1 MKQLSIKA
9 NSKDKSLIVQIISET
24 FDSNPS
30 VNSVIGSTGNR
41 KKKIQRLAEFAFIK
55 AFNKNGA
62 YLSNN
67 IKGAALFYQADQNS
81 FSFKEQFYELK
92 FALTSIPLK
101 NLFKVLKREAYFK
114 KMRPQDGKYY
124 YFWFLGVMENGNN
137 AGFELKNIVLS
148 KAKEDNLPIYLE
160 TSVYRNVIAYQRFG
174 FEVYHEWEDVSNN
187 GTVWFMKKEANA
199 I

>member
-1 MKQLSIKA
+1 MKQVSIKA

-30 VNSVIGSTGNR
+30 VNSVIGSSGNR

-67 IKGAALFYQADQNS
+67 IKGAALFYRADQNS

-92 FALTSIPLK
+92 FA
-101 NLFKVLKREAYFK
+101 F
-114 KMRPQDGKYY
+114 
-124 YFWFLGVMENGNN
+124 
-137 AGFELKNIVLS
+137 
-148 KAKEDNLPIYLE
+148 
-160 TSVYRNVIAYQRFG
+160 
-174 FEVYHEWEDVSNN
+174 
-187 GTVWFMKKEANA
+187 
-199 I
+199 